1 MCREKGDIQNK
12 HIQKKA
18 DGKRQKKAKP
28 TLKRKFLRWSGPLWW
43 TMTNSGCNIRCLL
56 HSSMR
61 AETGCFPAQER
72 QHRRKLWVFV
82 TDGTVKSNLMIGSHY
97 YLSKRY
103 VISMMDHF
111 KNGHYIWR
119 NWQNTTESVLTF
131 HTVSVENAT
140 CSILLSIWYREYC
153 IVTWQRSIIFYF
165 FIAHYVCAVCYPLDP
180 WSRPVPLSAFAP
192 FLPQQLILKHKNQHY

>member
-1 MCREKGDIQNK
+1 
-12 HIQKKA
+12 
-18 DGKRQKKAKP
+18 
-28 TLKRKFLRWSGPLWW
+28 
-43 TMTNSGCNIRCLL
+43 MTNSGCNIRCLL

-97 YLSKRY
+97 YLCQRDMWFQWWIILKMATIY
-103 VISMMDHF
+103 DETGKTPLNLFWHF
-111 KNGHYIWR
+111 I
-119 NWQNTTESVLTF
+119 L
-131 HTVSVENAT
+131 SVENAT